1 MTTSSIVLIVVIAVV
16 ALLAIAA
23 IAWVARN
30 KRTQHRRVEAG
41 DIRDKAADESHKV
54 GQREALADETDAKA
68 RVAQAEADAKTAHA
82 KGLQHQAQVRRT
94 DAASARDEVNQEFD
108 RADKIDPDSQTP
120 DGTPRQDSETRATP
134 RGTSGGKQGPPSMP
148 RAV

>member
-1 MTTSSIVLIVVIAVV
+1 MTTSSIVWIVVIAVV
-16 ALLAIAA
+16 ALGLIAA

-54 GQREALADETDAKA
+54 GQREAFADETAAKA

-82 KGLQHQAQVRRT
+82 TGLQHQAQVRRT
-94 DAASARDEVNQEFD
+94 DAASARDEVNQEFE

-120 DGTPRQDSETRATP
+120 ETGTADRKEHQDH
-134 RGTSGGKQGPPSMP
+134 
-148 RAV
+148 